1 MNKLHLYA
9 FGRRRISPFDR
20 SGGFVVMTDVT
31 KDFSSEIID
40 GGKDAS
46 PDDMPLNFCE
56 PDFDLVKPGR
66 VGGCKMNAELRM
78 IGQKVVDEFGFM
90 GRKIIRDDMDLASAG
105 LGGHYTGK
113 KVHKLAA
120 RMASSGLA
128 KDFAASGIKGS
139 IKRKGSVAVILKT
152 MSLGPAWRKRQ
163 NRIQAVQGLDSSLF
177 VYAKDGGMIRRVQI
191 EADNVGCLLLKVWIL
206 AKHVPAQPVRLKAVP
221 SPNPRN
227 GHVIGAEL
235 GRQSTAAPLS
245 GSILRAATSP
255 LQNSRFQLCCIR
267 PHFATLMTGY
277 QSSQTICQ
285 KTLSPPL
292 NVRGTTIKHAG
303 YCTHSKARA

>member
-66 VGGCKMNAELRM
+66 VGGCKMNAELRV

-105 LGGHYTGK
+105 LGGHYSPQTRCSYGVERSGQGFRRFWYQGQHKGTGFRGGNTQNHEPRPCLEK
-113 KVHKLAA
+113 EAEQDPGGP
-120 RMASSGLA
+120 R
-128 KDFAASGIKGS
+128 
-139 IKRKGSVAVILKT
+139 
-152 MSLGPAWRKRQ
+152 LG
-163 NRIQAVQGLDSSLF
+163 
-177 VYAKDGGMIRRVQI
+177 
-191 EADNVGCLLLKVWIL
+191 
-206 AKHVPAQPVRLKAVP
+206 
-221 SPNPRN
+221 
-227 GHVIGAEL
+227 
-235 GRQSTAAPLS
+235 
-245 GSILRAATSP
+245 
-255 LQNSRFQLCCIR
+255 
-267 PHFATLMTGY
+267 
-277 QSSQTICQ
+277 
-285 KTLSPPL
+285 
-292 NVRGTTIKHAG
+292 
-303 YCTHSKARA
+303 